1 MLSPS
6 RLLAFGALM
15 LALPAL
21 AAPAAAAPPQPYHP
35 GDRPGHETLQR
46 ADHRDRGGDRRWSR
60 HGWKGHGHRHGWH
73 VPPKPQPG
81 HDWRLPQQDHWRQ
94 GRFLPPRVL
103 ERHLRRHAFQPVGHI
118 ELRHGYYLVRAIDP
132 FGRRVLLALDPASG
146 AILGRHRGW

>member
-1 MLSPS
+1 MLSPT

-15 LALPAL
+15 LVLPVF

-60 HGWKGHGHRHGWH
+60 QGWKGHGHRHGWH
-73 VPPKPQPG
+73 V
-81 HDWRLPQQDHWRQ
+81 Q

-118 ELRHGYYLVRAIDP
+118 ELRHGYCLVRAIDR
-132 FGRRVLLALDPASG
+132 FGRRVLLALDPVSG